1 VETMNPDPNSSSGI
15 KSTKP
20 VGVTDEVVR
29 QFMQSASI
37 PLIGINAQGHIVS
50 CTRHAAEILASKVAD
65 MVPYDL
71 LAPLRVRDR
80 SVLRSH
86 LDTVFHDQQS
96 ARCEFEMVFPDQ
108 SRQWI
113 RFISY
118 PGVMPDGQVI
128 CWSSVENLTQV
139 KRMEKTE
146 TFYQRAASIQGTA
159 GSLKEFTAQIF
170 DLLRI
175 LFGVENGYLATVHPL
190 TGIIEFPFFVDQ
202 RDPPPAPRK
211 PENSMT
217 DYVITMGRL
226 VWLHD
231 ARSGSKVTELGFHIL
246 GSQPSDWIGVP
257 LVCRRRVTG
266 MIAIQSYEP
275 GFAFSAKDIGL
286 MLGVGH
292 LFEIF
297 MERVELLESY
307 QILSEAIDQ
316 AAETVVITD
325 PHGVIRYVNPA
336 FEKITGYS
344 RDEVIGMTPKI
355 IQSGKHD
362 AAYYRQMWTVLSSG
376 QTWRGRFTNRRKDG
390 SFYEEEAVISPV
402 RNPNGELVNY
412 VAVKR
417 DVTRE
422 SNLEA
427 QFFQAQKMQSASK
440 LVEGVSHD
448 FRNLLMVIRQ
458 NVELLKSATSDTT
471 TSDELAQVLKA
482 TEQSEGLIRQLTLF
496 SEQDTSDAFQIE
508 PNLLIQHF
516 ESTAKSLI
524 DETHSLR
531 LDFSP
536 RTQTISINRGQIEQ
550 ALANLIINAVDAMP
564 DGGEIEI
571 RTRMDVITEQEGIV
585 FAYPPTGQKDP
596 CVMIEVA
603 DLGEGIA
610 PEKMSEV
617 FKSGVTTKSGAAGL
631 GLSVC
636 VEIMRRHKGFFSVQA
651 NKPRGALFTLYFPVA
666 GVTPPEP
673 VALQAPEPE
682 LAHGHETILLA
693 EDEIGARRVMSRMLQ
708 DHGYNVIEAENGSMA
723 IRSLLYHSGKIDLLL
738 TDIMM
743 PDFDGRALAEQ
754 IRGIQPEIKVI
765 YVSGYNESHLE
776 EIGIIAPGEHIDLV
790 KKPFRREDLIPLV
803 RQVLDKK

>member
-1 VETMNPDPNSSSGI
+1 MNPEQNNAGDI
-15 KSTKP
+15 KATRP
-20 VGVTDEVVR
+20 VSVPEEVIR
-29 QFMQSASI
+29 QFIQTASV
-37 PLIGINAQGHIVS
+37 PLVGFNEQGHIVY
-50 CTRHAAEILASKVAD
+50 CTRHAAEILLSKVAD
-65 MVPYDL
+65 IIPYDV

-80 SVLRSH
+80 SVLRTH
-86 LDTVFHDQQS
+86 LDTVFRDQQF

-113 RFISY
+113 RLLSY
-118 PGVMPDGQVI
+118 PGVMPDGQIV

-159 GSLKEFTAQIF
+159 GSLKDFTAQIF

-175 LFGVENGYLATVHPL
+175 LFGIENGYLATVHPL
-190 TGIIEFPFFVDQ
+190 SGLVEFPFFMDQ

-217 DYVITMGRL
+217 DYVLTMGRL

-231 ARSGSKVTELGFHIL
+231 ARSGTKVTELGFHIF
-246 GSQPSDWIGVP
+246 GTPPSDWIGVP
-257 LVCRRRVTG
+257 LVCRKRVCG
-266 MIAIQSYEP
+266 MIAVQSYEP
-275 GFAFSAKDIGL
+275 GFVFNSKDIGL

-297 MERVELLESY
+297 LERVELLESY
-307 QILSEAIDQ
+307 QLLSEAIDQ
-316 AAETVVITD
+316 AAETVMITD

-344 RDEVIGMTPKI
+344 CDEAIGLTPKM
-355 IQSGKHD
+355 IQSGTHD
-362 AAYYRQMWTVLSSG
+362 AVHYRQMWAVLSSG
-376 QTWRGRFTNRRKDG
+376 KTWRGRFTNRRKDG

-402 RNPNGELVNY
+402 RNPDGELVNY

-422 SNLEA
+422 SKLEA

-440 LVEGVSHD
+440 LVEGISHD

-458 NVELLKSATSDTT
+458 NVELLKMSVSNSTM
-471 TSDELAQVLKA
+471 SDELAQVLKA

-496 SEQDTSDAFQIE
+496 SEQDSSDAALIE
-508 PNLLIQHF
+508 PNVLIQQF

-536 RTQTISINRGQIEQ
+536 RTQTIAINRGQIEQ
-550 ALANLIINAVDAMP
+550 VLANLVINAADAMP

-585 FAYPPTGQKDP
+585 FAYPPVVQNDP
-596 CVMIEVA
+596 CVMMEVA
-603 DLGEGIA
+603 DQGEGIE
-610 PEKMSEV
+610 PSNMGEV
-617 FKSGVTTKSGAAGL
+617 FKSGVTTKTGPAGL

-636 VEIMRRHKGFFSVQA
+636 VEIMRRHKGFFSVQT
-651 NKPRGALFTLYFPVA
+651 NKPRGARFTMYFPVA
-666 GVTPPEP
+666 GVSPPEP
-673 VALQAPEPE
+673 VVLLTPEPE

-754 IRGIQPEIKVI
+754 IRGIQPGIKVI

-776 EIGIIAPGEHIDLV
+776 ELGIIAPGEHIDLV

-803 RQVLDKK
+803 RRVLDKN